1 LNARARLIVLFG
13 LFGATAALYWWIRTQ
28 GGTAA
33 AGSIADTLASAGDS
47 IVSTIRGIR
56 NNNPGNIK
64 YNVANDWQGQTGQDS
79 GGFATFDTEANGIR
93 AIAVILKNYSSHY
106 GLNTVDGLIR
116 RWSATDQDAYV
127 ANVSAALGVSPYD
140 SIDITDTATLTTVV
154 DAIIAQ
160 EDSRAAE
167 LALSLSGAI
176 DSGIA
181 SA

>member
-1 LNARARLIVLFG
+1 M
-13 LFGATAALYWWIRTQ
+13 
-28 GGTAA
+28 
-33 AGSIADTLASAGDS
+33 
-47 IVSTIRGIR
+47 STIRGIR

-64 YNVANDWQGQTGQDS
+64 YNAANQWQGQTGQDS
-79 GGFATFDTEANGIR
+79 GGFATFDTEADGVR

-140 SIDITDTATLTTVV
+140 SIDITDPATLTTMV
-154 DAIIAQ
+154 DAIISQ
-160 EDSRAAE
+160 EDSKAAD
-167 LALSLSGAI
+167 LALDVSGAV
-176 DSGIA
+176 SAGVA